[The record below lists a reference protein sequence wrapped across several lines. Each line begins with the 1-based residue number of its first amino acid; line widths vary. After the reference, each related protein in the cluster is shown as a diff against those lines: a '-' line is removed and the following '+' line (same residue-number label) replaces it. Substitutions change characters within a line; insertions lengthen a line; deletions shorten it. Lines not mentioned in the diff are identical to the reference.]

1 MKRREL
7 KILGLSYS
15 TAQEGSYILV
25 LSEVEGML
33 KLPIIIKTSD
43 AQKIALETESIKG
56 KPQIHNLFKSMTD
69 AFGIDI
75 QEVYI
80 HAVLEGIFYTK
91 LISNNGIDDVE
102 IECNVG
108 DAVILSLIYGCPI
121 FASQDVLAS
130 AGVLI
135 NDDGTPVTKED
146 TAAIVET
153 NKRVVSLEDLEK
165 MLEHAID
172 QEEFEIAAQVRDRIQ
187 ELKNKA
193 T

>member
-1 MKRREL
+1 MKRREM

-15 TAQEGSYILV
+15 TAQDGSYILV
-25 LSEVEGML
+25 LSEVEGMM

-43 AQKIALETESIKG
+43 AQKIALEIESVKG
-56 KPQIHNLFKSMTD
+56 KPQIHNLFKDMTD

-80 HAVLEGIFYTK
+80 HSVLEGIFYTK
-91 LISNNGIDDVE
+91 IISNNGIDDVE

-121 FASQDVLAS
+121 FTSQDVLTS

-135 NDDGTPVTKED
+135 NDDGSPMTKED
-146 TAAIVET
+146 TAIVET
-153 NKRVVSLEDLEK
+153 NKRVVSIEDLEK
-165 MLEHAID
+165 MLEHAINE
-172 QEEFEIAAQVRDRIQ
+172 EEFEIAAQVRDRIQ